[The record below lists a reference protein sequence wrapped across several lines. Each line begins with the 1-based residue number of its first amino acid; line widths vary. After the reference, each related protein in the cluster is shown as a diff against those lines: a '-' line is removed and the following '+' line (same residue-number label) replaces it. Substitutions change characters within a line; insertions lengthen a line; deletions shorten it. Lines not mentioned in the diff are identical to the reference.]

1 MWIDPVVEETRQL
14 RDEIARQFNHNPDA
28 IFDAIK
34 LRQAQ
39 SGKTTVILPARKPV
53 PIPDVA

>member
-1 MWIDPVVEETRQL
+1 MWNDPIVAETRQL
-14 RDEIARQFNHNPDA
+14 RDQIARQFNHNPDA

-39 SGKTTVILPARKPV
+39 SGKETVTLPARKRV
-53 PIPDVA
+53 PIPDMA